1 MALAL
6 AICHWVLSSKF
17 LTCVMFYSGN
27 GKPVAPYDS
36 SSVETLIIYVVRVK
50 SKNEYNL
57 DIILYPFLELQY
69 SYPSWAQTS
78 EYGTIQ
84 RSIAVYGQYKHGPY
98 LFMGSPQSPLTLR
111 GLCSAWDLSVA
122 VHVVLSVTVTLV
134 KMTLTRILLPRTS
147 LLQSISTVQ
156 KCSFRSVRRWLWEY
170 NCLLWVVWASWKLAW
185 LSEANKMTLKREIL
199 KSTNPFH
206 LIPKQK
212 EFFFRFALKVAPD
225 SQQ

>member
-1 MALAL
+1 
-6 AICHWVLSSKF
+6 
-17 LTCVMFYSGN
+17 MFYSGN

-98 LFMGSPQSPLTLR
+98 LFMGSPQSFLTLR

-122 VHVVLSVTVTLV
+122 VHAVPCVTMTPV
-134 KMTLTRILLPRTS
+134 TLTRILLPRTS

-185 LSEANKMTLKREIL
+185 LSEANKSNTKIYISIPFYSKTKR
-199 KSTNPFH
+199 K
-206 LIPKQK
+206 KQFLDLRSK
-212 EFFFRFALKVAPD
+212 WFQTVSSKH
-225 SQQ
+225 